1 MGCDIHLY
9 TEIKRHVNDT
19 DMWVNAD
26 YWSINPYYKYCDEED
41 KKWEKE
47 LEVVSIYQ
55 GRNYELFD
63 ILAGVRGSGLNKI
76 SAPKGLPVD
85 VCDIVKAESDRW
97 GSDGHS
103 HSYFTLK
110 ELIDYLKNN
119 PFSDEAGYLTKE
131 DANLLD
137 TKNILPNDY
146 YFYGENGDFVVYRRW
161 NKPNIITP
169 IIKKLQKRYQEIQY
183 THVSNQT
190 SVEQEKIRIVFWFD
204 N

>member
-26 YWSINPYYKYCDEED
+26 HWSINPYYKYCDEED

-63 ILAGVRGSGLNKI
+63 ILAGVRGYGHDKI
-76 SAPKGLPVD
+76 SVPKGLPVD
-85 VCDIVKAESDRW
+85 VCDVVKAESDRW

-110 ELIDYLKNN
+110 EMIDYLKKN
-119 PFSDEAGYLTKE
+119 PFSDEGGYITKE

-137 TKNILPNDY
+137 TKNILPNDWS
-146 YFYGENGDFVVYRRW
+146 YGEDRDFVVYRRW